1 MYNELTETD
10 IKKMQEEIDYR
21 ISVLRPK
28 IGQEIVDARAQGD
41 LSENADYHAARR
53 AKGRNESRIEYL
65 KEMIKTAK
73 IISTEPDQ
81 NTVGIFDKV
90 EVLFEEDGSIETMQL
105 STTMRNDPSQNIAL
119 TVNEMPSHTHT
130 QQSHTHI
137 QDPHYHTQASHR
149 HSMHKEWSTG
159 SGKVNGRIVTANR
172 TITEKFTDYQT
183 PKINNAT
190 ATNKAETAKNN
201 NTGGGQSHNN
211 MPPYLAVC
219 IWKRIR

>member
-1 MYNELTETD
+1 MYNELTEID

-105 STTMRNDPSQNIAL
+105 STTMRNDPSQNIVSKDSPFGVAVMGKKIGDRVL
-119 TVNEMPSHTHT
+119 IKVSPEYSYYVVIK
-130 QQSHTHI
+130 SI
-137 QDPHYHTQASHR
+137 QKATKDDVDLP
-149 HSMHKEWSTG
+149 
-159 SGKVNGRIVTANR
+159 IV
-172 TITEKFTDYQT
+172 
-183 PKINNAT
+183 
-190 ATNKAETAKNN
+190 
-201 NTGGGQSHNN
+201 
-211 MPPYLAVC
+211 
-219 IWKRIR
+219 

>member
-65 KEMIKTAK
+65 KDMIKTAK
-73 IISTEPDQ
+73 IISTEPDK

-90 EVLFEEDGSIETMQL
+90 EVLFEEDGSVETMQL
-105 STTMRNDPSQNIAL
+105 STTMRNDPSQNIVSKDSPFGVAIMGKKIGDRVL
-119 TVNEMPSHTHT
+119 
-130 QQSHTHI
+130 I
-137 QDPHYHTQASHR
+137 
-149 HSMHKEWSTG
+149 
-159 SGKVNGRIVTANR
+159 KVNPEYSYYVVIQSIQKATQDDVDLPIV
-172 TITEKFTDYQT
+172 
-183 PKINNAT
+183 
-190 ATNKAETAKNN
+190 
-201 NTGGGQSHNN
+201 
-211 MPPYLAVC
+211 
-219 IWKRIR
+219 

>member
-73 IISTEPDQ
+73 IIFTEPDQ

-105 STTMRNDPSQNIAL
+105 STTMRNDPSQNIVSKDSPFGVAVMGKKIGDRVL
-119 TVNEMPSHTHT
+119 IKVSPEYSYYVVIKSIQKAT
-130 QQSHTHI
+130 Q
-137 QDPHYHTQASHR
+137 DDVDLP
-149 HSMHKEWSTG
+149 
-159 SGKVNGRIVTANR
+159 IV
-172 TITEKFTDYQT
+172 
-183 PKINNAT
+183 
-190 ATNKAETAKNN
+190 
-201 NTGGGQSHNN
+201 
-211 MPPYLAVC
+211 
-219 IWKRIR
+219 